1 VSAAVRYLRN
11 VVTLALDEERCTG
24 CLRCLEVCPRAV
36 LARAAKRVAI
46 VDRDACIECG
56 ACARNCSAG
65 AISVQAG
72 VGCAAAVVGGWLR
85 GSRPSCGCGGS
96 AAAEDGC
103 GSSAREGGCG
113 GS

>member
-1 VSAAVRYLRN
+1 MSAAVRYLRN

-36 LARAAKRVAI
+36 LARAGKRVAI

-56 ACARNCSAG
+56 ACAVNCSAG
-65 AISVQAG
+65 AISVRSG

-85 GSRPSCGCGGS
+85 RRQPACGDGP
-96 AAAEDGC
+96 AAAGGCC
-103 GSSAREGGCG
+103 GS
-113 GS
+113 